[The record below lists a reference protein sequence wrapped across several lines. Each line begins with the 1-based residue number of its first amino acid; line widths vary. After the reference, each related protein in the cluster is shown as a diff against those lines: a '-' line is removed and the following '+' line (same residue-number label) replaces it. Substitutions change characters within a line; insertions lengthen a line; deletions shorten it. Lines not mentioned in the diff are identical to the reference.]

1 MNLERTEKFI
11 GAPVAAKTAG
21 GGTKGL
27 LTVAR
32 CRHGDAECEITPDDT
47 AMVVVNLSDGQH
59 VERHTRGIWTKAT
72 CAVGSVTVADP
83 QENTVFAIKGE
94 AHVLLLFLPFAMLA
108 DQAEGSAVRVAAKF
122 EQRDIEIARCAM
134 RAVVALQDG
143 EDAEDLL
150 FASIAQRLA
159 RCIIETRDGGHN
171 VPRHGGIGPAALKRS
186 LALIDARLHARF
198 PKAPTLAELADAA
211 SVSLFHF
218 ARGFRELVGETPH
231 AYVLRR
237 RLELARAVLAHGQAP
252 IAEVGRRAG
261 FQSTAHFVERFR
273 REMGVTPGAFRDAV
287 GPHKRKAQDCDSR
300 SAR

>member
-1 MNLERTEKFI
+1 MNLERTERFI

-27 LTVAR
+27 LTVAH
-32 CRHGDAECEITPDDT
+32 CRHSDAECEITPDDT
-47 AMVVVNLSDGQH
+47 AMVVVNLSEGQH
-59 VERHTRGIWTKAT
+59 VERRMRGSWRKAS
-72 CAVGSVTVADP
+72 CAVGTVTVADP

-94 AHVLLLFLPFAMLA
+94 TRVLLLFLPFSTLA
-108 DQAEGSAVRVAAKF
+108 NQAEGAAVRVPAKF
-122 EQRDIEIARCAM
+122 EEYDFEIARCAM
-134 RAVVALQDG
+134 RALVALRDS
-143 EDAEDLL
+143 EDSEDLL

-159 RCIIETRDGGHN
+159 RRVVETRHGDGK
-171 VPRHGGIGPAALKRS
+171 VLRHGGIGPRALKRS
-186 LALIDARLHARF
+186 LALIEGRLQASV
-198 PKAPTLAELADAA
+198 PKTPTLAELADAA

-237 RLELARAVLAHGQAP
+237 RLELARAILTRSQAP

-273 REMGVTPGAFRDAV
+273 REMGVTPGAFRNALR
-287 GPHKRKAQDCDSR
+287 P
-300 SAR
+300 